1 MNIQAKHPFTRGGKP
16 FMKIDRIDHFV
27 LTVKD
32 IEKTMRFYTDALGME
47 PVAADGRYAVKFG
60 GQKINF
66 HRAKG
71 EFLPAAQNPVYGGAD
86 FCLITGDPLEAVERQ
101 LKEKGVTPE
110 TGIVRRTGAAGPID
124 SIYVRD
130 PDGNLVE
137 ISSYPQKPAHAN
149 INRR

>member
-1 MNIQAKHPFTRGGKP
+1 
-16 FMKIDRIDHFV
+16 MKIDLLDLFV

-32 IEKTMRFYTDALGME
+32 VDKTLRFYADALGMT

-66 HRAKG
+66 HRRKG
-71 EFLPAAQNPVYGGAD
+71 EFLPAAQNPGCGSAD
-86 FCLITGDPLEAVERQ
+86 FCLITGDPLETVESQ

-110 TGIVRRTGAAGPID
+110 TGIVRRTGAAGPIN

-137 ISSYPQKPAHAN
+137 ISNYP
-149 INRR
+149 